1 MAALYA
7 CTKCHQRFPF
17 EALSQGQQLC
27 KECRIAHPIVKCT
40 YCRTEFQQE
49 SKTNTICKKCAQNV
63 KLYGTPK
70 PCQYCNIIA
79 AFIGNKCQRCTN
91 SEKKYGPPH
100 SCEQCKQ
107 QCAFDRKDDRKK
119 VDGKLLCWLCTLS
132 YKRVLQKTK
141 EQCKHLSS
149 SSRASLQEK
158 EQFSR
163 LSSGSHYNSQKT
175 LSTSSIQNEIPK
187 KKAKFDAISANGDSF
202 SPDLAL
208 DSPGTDHFVI
218 IAQLK
223 EEVATLK
230 KMLHQKD
237 QMILE
242 KEKKITELKADLQY
256 QESQMRAKMNQMEKT
271 HKEVMEQLQE
281 RGIKAPRELAR
292 GPSTFIPLGEIPQE
306 GGDSSLHQLLKA
318 FVSAGRV
325 DHVAMVMGL
334 HPQYLSS
341 FWKTQYLLLRMDGP
355 LPYHKR
361 HYIAIMAAARHRCSY
376 LVGLHMGEFLQVGGN
391 PAWLRGLH
399 CAPQKLR
406 NLNEINKLLAH
417 RPWLVTKEH
426 IEALLKP
433 GEDSWSLAE
442 LVQALVLLTHY
453 HSLASFVFGCGIKP
467 EEEQDVGNSC
477 WTPSPH
483 GDSSPASDD
492 SMGGSGGT
500 DAMQEVE
507 MLMERMKLLQENQLE
522 EEGVTQEEMATRFE
536 LEKTE
541 SLLVPSSDILDPSLQ
556 SNIRCFLDD
565 PEFGYK
571 DFTRRGEQA
580 PPTFRAQDYTWEDHG
595 YSLMNRLYPDVG
607 QLLDEKFQ
615 VVYNLTYNTIAMHC
629 GVDTSV
635 LRRAIWNYVHCVFG
649 IRYDDYDYGEVN
661 QLLERNLKIYIK
673 TVACYPE
680 KTTKQ
685 IYTQFWRHFKH
696 SEKVHV
702 NLLLLEARMQAALL
716 YALRAVTRYMT

>member
-1 MAALYA
+1 ML
-7 CTKCHQRFPF
+7 CPLIQRAP
-17 EALSQGQQLC
+17 
-27 KECRIAHPIVKCT
+27 
-40 YCRTEFQQE
+40 
-49 SKTNTICKKCAQNV
+49 
-63 KLYGTPK
+63 
-70 PCQYCNIIA
+70 
-79 AFIGNKCQRCTN
+79 
-91 SEKKYGPPH
+91 
-100 SCEQCKQ
+100 
-107 QCAFDRKDDRKK
+107 
-119 VDGKLLCWLCTLS
+119 
-132 YKRVLQKTK
+132 
-141 EQCKHLSS
+141 
-149 SSRASLQEK
+149 
-158 EQFSR
+158 SR
-163 LSSGSHYNSQKT
+163 LAQWAASQQT
-175 LSTSSIQNEIPK
+175 LGAHHCPVAQGIDILN
-187 KKAKFDAISANGDSF
+187 F

-292 GPSTFIPLGEIPQE
+292 SPSTFIPLGEAEIALCFRHCAGGPTPISPPLRSRVQTNNPTHRLSWTGCVGSAMETPKHPLPPGAGSGGHRRCPFRRRGASNGIPQE
-306 GGDSSLHQLLKA
+306 GGESLHQLLEA
-318 FVSAGRV
+318 FLSAGRV
-325 DHVAMVMGL
+325 DHIAMVMGL
-334 HPQYLSS
+334 HPQYLSI

-376 LVGLHMGEFLQVGGN
+376 LVGLHMGEFLQVGGD
-391 PAWLRGLH
+391 PAWLQGLH

-417 RPWLVTKEH
+417 RPWLITKEH

-453 HSLASFVFGCGIKP
+453 HSLASFVFGCGIKR
-467 EEEQDVGNSC
+467 EEDQDVGNGC
-477 WTPSPH
+477 WAPSAH
-483 GDSSPASDD
+483 SNSSAASDD

-500 DAMQEVE
+500 DAAQEVE
-507 MLMERMKLLQENQLE
+507 VLMERMKLLQEHQLE

-536 LEKTE
+536 LQKTE

-556 SNIRCFLDD
+556 SSIRCFLED

-595 YSLMNRLYPDVG
+595 YSLINRLYPDMG

-649 IRYDDYDYGEVN
+649 IRYNPKRGWSFFSALGRAQE
-661 QLLERNLKIYIK
+661 QL
-673 TVACYPE
+673 
-680 KTTKQ
+680 
-685 IYTQFWRHFKH
+685 
-696 SEKVHV
+696 
-702 NLLLLEARMQAALL
+702 
-716 YALRAVTRYMT
+716 